1 MSNKV
6 SNTAEYFD
14 SIKDRFVA
22 DAAAGID
29 AVFQYDLGGDD
40 GGKWVVK
47 IEDGAIT
54 AVETGETEKPTLTIT
69 MDAANFIKMS
79 NGELDGTKAFMT
91 RKLKVKG
98 NVAMAQKMRKFLPPA
113 S

>member
-1 MSNKV
+1 MPAKV
-6 SNTAEYFD
+6 TNTTEYFD
-14 SIKDRFVA
+14 QINDRFVA
-22 DAAAGID
+22 DAASGIN
-29 AVFQYDLGGDD
+29 AVFQYNLGGDD

-47 IEDGAIT
+47 IEDGKLT
-54 AVETGETEKPTLTIT
+54 TVEQGEVEKPTLTIT
-69 MDAANFIKMS
+69 MDAANFIAMS